1 MIRLA
6 RYIKPFIILILIA
19 IVLLFVQAMADLSLP
34 DYMSNIVNN
43 GIQQGGI
50 ENAVPEA
57 IRLSEMDK
65 LTIFMS
71 ADDKS
76 EISKSYTLIDNKS
89 SDYEKYLKDYPQL
102 GKEPIY
108 VLNKID
114 QKETNKINLLMG
126 RAFLAV
132 SGIEQI
138 IADPSKAAAVGS
150 KLGFDLSKIPAGM
163 TSDQIFAMLAKLPA
177 DQLLKIRTAVDKQFE
192 AIGDKM
198 ITQRK
203 SVV

>member
-1 MIRLA
+1 
-6 RYIKPFIILILIA
+6 
-19 IVLLFVQAMADLSLP
+19 
-34 DYMSNIVNN
+34 
-43 GIQQGGI
+43 
-50 ENAVPEA
+50 
-57 IRLSEMDK
+57 
-65 LTIFMS
+65 MS

-76 EISKSYTLIDNKS
+76 EILKSYTLIDKAS

-102 GKEPIY
+102 GKEPVY

-114 QKETNKINLLMG
+114 QKEINKINPLMG
-126 RAFLAV
+126 KAFLAV

-177 DQLLKIRTAVDKQFE
+177 DQLLKISTAVDKQFE
-192 AIGDKM
+192 AIGEKM
-198 ITQRK
+198 ITQMAVG
-203 SVV
+203 S